1 MAEGKPLRGIQHRS
15 PGSGLMN
22 RAVCLAGLPDKR
34 RETFLYRTFALRPT
48 PYSSSYPLPSMA
60 LTKEQK
66 QAQLT
71 ELKDKMKRSQSVI
84 FAHYIGLTVA
94 DVSDLR
100 NKLRENKAE
109 MKVAKKTLMR
119 IAAKEIGLPE
129 VGEDLM
135 DGPVACIF
143 SFEDPLTGA
152 QVAFKFAKDHNQVAL
167 IGGIFDG
174 KMLSKDEAVAMAKMP
189 GRKELLGMF
198 MGMVQSPLR
207 SFASI
212 CNSPLTGF
220 ARALSEVA
228 KKKSA

>member
-1 MAEGKPLRGIQHRS
+1 
-15 PGSGLMN
+15 
-22 RAVCLAGLPDKR
+22 
-34 RETFLYRTFALRPT
+34 
-48 PYSSSYPLPSMA
+48 MA
-60 LTKEQK
+60 LTKAQK

-71 ELKDKMKRSQSVI
+71 ELKDKMKKSQSVI
-84 FAHYIGLTVA
+84 FAHYIGLTVN
-94 DVSDLR
+94 DVSALR
-100 NKLRENKAE
+100 NKLREGKAE
-109 MKVAKKTLMR
+109 MKVAKKTLMK
-119 IAAKEIGLPE
+119 IAAKEVGLPE
-129 VGEDLM
+129 VTDDMM

-174 KMLSKDEAVAMAKMP
+174 KLLTKDEAVAMAKMP
-189 GRKELLGMF
+189 GRKELLGIF
-198 MGMVQSPLR
+198 AGMIQSPLR

-228 KKKSA
+228 KKKAA